1 MGKKSIKENKNI
13 YQISREA
20 QGLTR
25 EKASELLEFMSDD
38 RIEKIESEKS
48 YPHPDEIMQMAK
60 VYKAPALR
68 NYYCTHECP
77 IGQVHVPELQLK
89 DLSQITLEILNSL
102 NSIEKDKN
110 KFINIAVDG
119 AITADEYED
128 FVAIKDKL
136 DQISVAVRSLTL
148 WVDQTI
154 ANGDID
160 AAALKEARNRK

>member
-1 MGKKSIKENKNI
+1 MGKKSIKQNKNI
-13 YQISREA
+13 YQTSREA
-20 QGLTR
+20 QNLTR
-25 EKASELLEFMSDD
+25 ERAAELLEFISDD

-60 VYKAPALR
+60 IYKAPGLC

-77 IGQVHVPELQLK
+77 IGQVHVPQLQLK

-119 AITADEYED
+119 EITEDEYSD
-128 FVAIKDKL
+128 FMSIKDKL
-136 DQISVAVRSLTL
+136 DQISIAVRSLTL
-148 WVDQTI
+148 WVAQTI

-160 AAALKEARNRK
+160 GQALKEAGNK